1 MRLKS
6 LDLQFDWPASVRV
19 ESLRLF
25 VLEKLSDYGDPL
37 RWSISNVSISDGMR
51 QLNIE
56 AVVIIK

>member
-1 MRLKS
+1 MRVKS
-6 LDLQFDWPASVRV
+6 IDLQLEWPALVGV
-19 ESLRLF
+19 DDLRLF

-37 RWSISNVSISDGMR
+37 RWSISHVSISDGVR